1 MLLRKGAGKR
11 RQTSPSQLKK
21 RPYQRLF
28 GGWWPAVV
36 LDGLDPSV
44 YDMLKEAILAAECSN
59 GSGNKVAAETT
70 PCCPSATRRGARHIP
85 TTRFD
90 GPSERPAVELLLR
103 TMKTKLHI
111 GGFFKRVGVVRWGMG
126 RWVGFACGD
135 ENHGTARG
143 GSWGAKTPEPKTC
156 PSSVV
161 LRPWRD

>member
-1 MLLRKGAGKR
+1 M
-11 RQTSPSQLKK
+11 
-21 RPYQRLF
+21 
-28 GGWWPAVV
+28 V

-70 PCCPSATRRGARHIP
+70 PYCPSATRRGARHLP

-90 GPSERPAVELLLR
+90 GPSERPAIELLLR

-143 GSWGAKTPEPKTC
+143 GLLGCQDARAQNVPKLC
-156 PSSVV
+156 GP
-161 LRPWRD
+161 PPMA